1 MPPVVTPLYAAAL
14 TALFIT
20 LSLRVIGLRRSGRVS
35 LGDAGNPALL
45 VRIRAQGNC
54 AEYAPLGIVLLLLA
68 ELAGAAPALLHLSGL
83 VLLAGRISHAWALSG
98 PGRLGART
106 IGMLMTFTALALSAA
121 LALPWSAIF

>member
-1 MPPVVTPLYAAAL
+1 VPPVVTPLYAAAL

-20 LSLRVIGLRRSGRVS
+20 LSLRVILLRRSGRVS

-98 PGRLGART
+98 LGRLGART
-106 IGMLMTFTALALSAA
+106 IGMLMTFAALALSAA

>member
-20 LSLRVIGLRRSGRVS
+20 LSLRVILLRRSGRVS

-98 PGRLGART
+98 LGRLGART
-106 IGMLMTFTALALSAA
+106 IGMLMTFAALALSAA

>member
-20 LSLRVIGLRRSGRVS
+20 LSLRVIVLRRSGRVS

-83 VLLAGRISHAWALSG
+83 LLLAGRILHPWALSG

-121 LALPWSAIF
+121 LALPWAAIF

>member
-1 MPPVVTPLYAAAL
+1 MPPVITPLYAAAL

-20 LSLRVIGLRRSGRVS
+20 LSLRVILLRRSGRVS

>member
-106 IGMLMTFTALALSAA
+106 IGMLMTFAALALSAA

>member
-20 LSLRVIGLRRSGRVS
+20 LSLRVIVLRRSGRVS

>member
-106 IGMLMTFTALALSAA
+106 IVMLMTFTALALSAA